1 MAITKRSAMNAG
13 AEKPKVTASPSPAA
27 TPEKKSVWA
36 ELSKHVM
43 TGISNMIPFL
53 IMGGLILA
61 MSQLIPYVILGVDP
75 SIGIVDAMNTGKYT
89 GFSLGLLQFANLTA
103 DFGGTLFG
111 FAIPMF
117 AAFMANS
124 IGGRLAFPAGFI
136 GGLMATKPTAVL
148 SIVDG
153 KWATS
158 APVASTFLGAILI
171 ALAAGYFVKWLNKV
185 IKVSHN
191 MLAFKTTFLIP
202 ILAAVA
208 VMLGMKLD
216 VSTFKDKNGKTL
228 MYAAPSNLSPASDEY
243 KKLIAERVAKIKAA
257 NPDKGNTPI
266 PEDLV
271 TGSGSGLDPHISPAA
286 AQYQVERIAKARGI
300 SADKVNTIVLQ
311 YTNKKL
317 LGVFGEETVNVLQVN
332 LALDGILK

>member
-1 MAITKRSAMNAG
+1 MMKSIKSLA
-13 AEKPKVTASPSPAA
+13 PKALIFLLILTLLCGVIYPLT
-27 TPEKKSVWA
+27 V
-36 ELSKHVM
+36 
-43 TGISNMIPFL
+43 TGISQLFFPKQANGSL
-53 IMGGLILA
+53 IEVNGKKYGSELLA
-61 MSQLIPYVILGVDP
+61 QQF
-75 SIGIVDAMNTGKYT
+75 TGNQY
-89 GFSLGLLQFANLTA
+89 
-103 DFGGTLFG
+103 
-111 FAIPMF
+111 MW
-117 AAFMANS
+117 
-124 IGGRLAFPAGFI
+124 GR
-136 GGLMATKPTAVL
+136 V
-148 SIVDG
+148 
-153 KWATS
+153 
-158 APVASTFLGAILI
+158 
-171 ALAAGYFVKWLNKV
+171 
-185 IKVSHN
+185 
-191 MLAFKTTFLIP
+191 
-202 ILAAVA
+202 
-208 VMLGMKLD
+208 MKLD